1 MGFISRKRRHIRVR
15 KKISGTPDRPR
26 LCVFRSNRHIYAQ
39 FIDDTKHRVL
49 LGASS
54 LYLKGIK
61 GKNKVAIAYELGK
74 YIGKLALEKGIEK
87 VAFDRAGY
95 KYHGRVKA
103 LADGAREAG
112 LKF

>member
-1 MGFISRKRRHIRVR
+1 MSLEGKKRRHIRVR
-15 KKISGTPDRPR
+15 KKISGTPERPR
-26 LCVFRSNRHIYAQ
+26 LCVFRSNRYIYAQ
-39 FIDDTKHRVL
+39 FIDDTKQKVL
-49 LGASS
+49 FGASS
-54 LYLKGIK
+54 LQLKDVK
-61 GKNKVAIAYELGK
+61 GKNKIAIAYELGK
-74 YIGKLALEKGIEK
+74 FVGKIAREKGIEK